1 MKQST
6 KDKVLKT
13 PVIGHLAAFAL
24 LPRRLRELKQWEAE
38 VTRLRDI
45 DIRDL
50 AERVE
55 HCVRTEEQILRT
67 EEQIAVAGD
76 ERWQATTETF
86 HSLGKQMSDLREM
99 ADAERMAREESIRRT
114 REDLDFSRGLN
125 ALMADGERLSAL
137 RTNLSIHPALWGPA
151 ERLHISPEASI
162 GSCYLNT
169 NSGEITVGEFT
180 FAGPGVSLITGSHDA
195 RLRDFPRRDLSP
207 QRGHDIVIGR
217 GVWLCANTTV
227 LGPCRIGDHAVIA
240 AGAVVI
246 PGTEVEAGA
255 IYGGVPA
262 RKIGETGDMDP
273 ETERQAFSRFG
284 GCLYTRGWYAA
295 ETVRNGDAELTGH
308 WMIAT
313 EAEICMM
320 PGAGVL
326 HYISPLGADENR
338 TLTVETAFGSHE
350 IHPKAEGEIPIPD
363 RSGEKNMTVRLC
375 ISSLTPPASPT
386 DPRKLGLFIY

>member
-1 MKQST
+1 MKQNT

-76 ERWQATTETF
+76 ERWQATTETC

-169 NSGEITVGEFT
+169 NSGEITVGEFSYSVT
-180 FAGPGVSLITGSHDA
+180 LIITSVYESIGASSGVCGRQTRLHIRSDILETDGISSSITSTN
-195 RLRDFPRRDLSP
+195 RSC
-207 QRGHDIVIGR
+207 GR
-217 GVWLCANTTV
+217 IT
-227 LGPCRIGDHAVIA
+227 
-240 AGAVVI
+240 
-246 PGTEVEAGA
+246 A
-255 IYGGVPA
+255 I
-262 RKIGETGDMDP
+262 
-273 ETERQAFSRFG
+273 
-284 GCLYTRGWYAA
+284 
-295 ETVRNGDAELTGH
+295 
-308 WMIAT
+308 
-313 EAEICMM
+313 
-320 PGAGVL
+320 
-326 HYISPLGADENR
+326 ISPNGVEYSIRIICPKGAAWLDFVAI
-338 TLTVETAFGSHE
+338 L
-350 IHPKAEGEIPIPD
+350 
-363 RSGEKNMTVRLC
+363 VR
-375 ISSLTPPASPT
+375 PAG
-386 DPRKLGLFIY
+386 KGVA